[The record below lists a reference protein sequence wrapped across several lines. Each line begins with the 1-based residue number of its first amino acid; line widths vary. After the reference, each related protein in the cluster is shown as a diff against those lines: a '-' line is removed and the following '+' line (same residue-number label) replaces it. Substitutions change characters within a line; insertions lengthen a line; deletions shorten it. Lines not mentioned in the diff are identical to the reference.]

1 MSSVAGPQSLSRHDD
16 ERELLTGEAVALE
29 LRATNV
35 ILRAAGAII
44 DYLVYVVATAGLVWA
59 ALVLAAG
66 SGLPEALYPALGIAC
81 AFVGLVLVPAVVE
94 SATQGK
100 SLGRWALGSRIVRDD
115 GGAIGFRHAF
125 IRSFVGLFEIVF
137 TGGGLAIVVGLLN
150 SRAKRLGDLVAG
162 TYSQYER
169 VPKHEP
175 AEFGVPVELREWA
188 VTADVARIPDSLS
201 RRIAQFLRQADGH
214 TPATRQRLAAALATE
229 AAPFVSPLPSV
240 EPELLLAGVA
250 VLRREREARA
260 LQLER
265 ARLDDLAPTLGA
277 LPHGFPDR
285 G

>member
-1 MSSVAGPQSLSRHDD
+1 MSTPASAQSLSRHDD

-35 ILRAAGAII
+35 ILRAVGAII
-44 DYLVYVVATAGLVWA
+44 DYVVYATGTAVLVWS
-59 ALVLAAG
+59 ALVFAG
-66 SGLPEALYPALGIAC
+66 SVGLPDALYPALGITC
-81 AFVGLVLVPAVVE
+81 VFLGLVLAPAVVE

-150 SRAKRLGDLVAG
+150 ARAKRLGDLVAG

-175 AEFGVPVELREWA
+175 VEFGVPIELTEWA
-188 VTADVARIPDSLS
+188 VTADVARIPDTLS
-201 RRIAQFLRQADGH
+201 RRIAQFLRQAGGH
-214 TPATRQRLAAALATE
+214 TPQTRARLAASLANE
-229 AAPFVSPLPSV
+229 VAPFVSPRPAV

-265 ARLDDLAPTLGA
+265 ARLDDLAPTLAA

>member
-1 MSSVAGPQSLSRHDD
+1 MSTAAGTQSLSRHDD

-44 DYLVYVVATAGLVWA
+44 DYLMYVLATVGLVWA

-66 SGLPEALYPALGIAC
+66 SGLPDALYPALGIAC

-137 TGGGLAIVVGLLN
+137 TGGGLAVVVGLVN
-150 SRAKRLGDLVAG
+150 ARAKRLGDLVAG

-175 AEFGVPVELREWA
+175 VVFGVPVELSEWA
-188 VTADVARIPDSLS
+188 ITADVARIPDSLS

-214 TPATRQRLAAALATE
+214 TPATRQRLATALASE
-229 AAPFVSPLPSV
+229 AAPFVSPLPSI

-260 LQLER
+260 LELER

>member
-1 MSSVAGPQSLSRHDD
+1 MSSPTSTQNLTRHDND
-16 ERELLTGEAVALE
+16 NELLTGEAVALE

-35 ILRAAGAII
+35 ILRSAGAAI
-44 DYLVYVVATAGLVWA
+44 DYVLYVLATAGLLYA
-59 ALVLAAG
+59 AVLLAEG
-66 SGLPEALYPALGIAC
+66 SGLPDELYPAVGISV
-81 AFVGLVLVPAVVE
+81 AFTGLVLVPAVVE
-94 SATQGK
+94 TATQGK
-100 SLGRWALGSRIVRDD
+100 SLGRLALGSRIVRDD

-125 IRSFVGLFEIVF
+125 IRSFVGLIEIVF
-137 TGGGLAIVVGLLN
+137 TVGGLAIVVALLN
-150 SRAKRLGDLVAG
+150 ARAKRLGDLVAG

-169 VPKHEP
+169 VPRHEP
-175 AEFGVPVELREWA
+175 ADFGVPAELAEWA
-188 VTADVARIPDSLS
+188 VTADVARLPDTLS
-201 RRIAQFLRQADGH
+201 RRIAQFLRQAGGL
-214 TPATRQRLAAALATE
+214 TPTTRVRLAESLAAE

-260 LQLER
+260 LDLER